1 MSDIDKDGML
11 DRDEFAVVRKKCDN
25 LSAIY
30 SSPYHIQG
38 FPYEIDWLGGGGGI
52 FNSRLLFKNNMLYTE
67 RRGSSKSCLIDNARC
82 IVYSF
87 LRNTRKMLL

>member
-11 DRDEFAVVRKKCDN
+11 DRDEFAVVRKKCNN

-30 SSPYHIQG
+30 ISPYHIQG
-38 FPYEIDWLGGGGGI
+38 FPYEIDWLGVGI

-67 RRGSSKSCLIDNARC
+67 RRGSSESCVIDNARC
-82 IVYSF
+82 IVFSF